1 MSMKYQV
8 IVFLLFA
15 GGILTAQEE
24 LFDNSDEFTAAEQ
37 QYVAQ
42 TSGVCVFVP
51 DFVDYAITTISQH
64 APHIRSID
72 AIKNFRSHI
81 SPDMRII
88 SFDGALAATRI
99 TLNVARGNK
108 KLDDVVGYLEH
119 YLEQLDN
126 GNAII
131 SYDRKKLKT
140 YCQLCTRILKACNVT
155 VCGQITIPGL
165 TGLGGQGTN
174 GAAGLG
180 DPGATGNTGVTGLA
194 GETGLTGFTGSQG
207 AVGAQGAQ
215 GLTGATGP
223 TGITGI
229 VGNRGQQGPTGA
241 QGQTGITGETGPQG
255 SPLADDAYGYYFFS
269 SSQSIGDGS
278 AVPFETGA
286 ASVIQQGMAIDLDTG
301 LFITV
306 QFAGTY
312 KISFSIASD
321 RVNQFGISINGA
333 APEPRTIFAQ
343 GTANAI
349 NFGEV
354 ILTVAANTT
363 IQIVN
368 VTDSSVLVWGLLG
381 GSGALPN
388 SVSAS
393 VLVRRIA

>member
-1 MSMKYQV
+1 MKYQV

-15 GGILTAQEE
+15 GGMVTAQEE
-24 LFDNSDEFTAAEQ
+24 LFDNSDEFTASEQ

-42 TSGVCVFVP
+42 TNGVCVFVP
-51 DFVDYAITTISQH
+51 DFVDYAITTVAKH
-64 APHIRSID
+64 VPYIRSID
-72 AIKNFRSHI
+72 AIKNFRTHI
-81 SPDMRII
+81 SPHMRII
-88 SFDGALAATRI
+88 SYDGALAATRI
-99 TLNVARGNK
+99 ALNVARGNK
-108 KLDDVVGYLEH
+108 KLDEVVGYLEH
-119 YLEQLDN
+119 YLEQLEN

-165 TGLGGQGTN
+165 TGFGGQGAN

-180 DPGATGNTGVTGLA
+180 DPGATGNTGATGLA
-194 GETGLTGFTGSQG
+194 GQTGLTGLTGPQG

-215 GLTGATGP
+215 GPTGDSGP

-229 VGNRGQQGPTGA
+229 DGNRGQQGPTGA
-241 QGQTGITGETGPQG
+241 QGQTGITGQTGPQG
-255 SPLADDAYGYYFFS
+255 SPLADDAYGYYFFAT
-269 SSQSIGDGS
+269 SQSIGNGA

-286 ASVIQQGMAIDLDTG
+286 ASVIQQGMTIDLDTG

-312 KISFSIASD
+312 KISFSVASNAA
-321 RVNQFGISINGA
+321 NQFGISINGA
-333 APEPRTIFAQ
+333 APEARTIFAQ
-343 GTANAI
+343 GSTDAM

-354 ILTVAANTT
+354 ILTLGANS
-363 IQIVN
+363 IIRIVN
-368 VTDSSVLVWGLLG
+368 VTGTSVLVWGLLG
-381 GSGALPN
+381 GSGATPN
-388 SVSAS
+388 SVAAS

>member
-1 MSMKYQV
+1 MKYLV

-15 GGILTAQEE
+15 RGMVTAQEE

-37 QYVAQ
+37 QYVAHMNEI
-42 TSGVCVFVP
+42 CVFVP
-51 DFVDYAITTISQH
+51 DFVDYAITTVAKH
-64 APHIRSID
+64 VPHIRSID
-72 AIKNFRSHI
+72 AIKNFRAHI

-88 SFDGALAATRI
+88 SFDAALEATRI
-99 TLNVARGNK
+99 ALNVARGNK

-126 GNAII
+126 GSAII

-165 TGLGGQGTN
+165 TGLGGQGAN

-180 DPGATGNTGVTGLA
+180 DPGTTGNTGVTGLP
-194 GETGLTGFTGSQG
+194 GQTGLTGFTGSQG

-215 GLTGATGP
+215 GPTGDTGP

-255 SPLADDAYGYYFFS
+255 SPLADDAYGYFYFN
-269 SSQSIGDGS
+269 SSQSVANGS
-278 AVPFETGA
+278 AVPLNVGA
-286 ASVIQQGMAIDLDTG
+286 SLNNTSLQAGGVVNIA
-301 LFITV
+301 V
-306 QFAGTY
+306 AGTY
-312 KISFSIASD
+312 KISFSVATNAA
-321 RVNQFGISINGA
+321 NQFGISINGA
-333 APEPRTIFAQ
+333 APEARTIFAQ
-343 GTANAI
+343 GTTDAM

-354 ILTVAANTT
+354 ILTVGANTNIT
-363 IQIVN
+363 LVN
-368 VTDSSVLVWGLLG
+368 VTGTSVLVWGLLG
-381 GSGALPN
+381 GSGATPN
-388 SVSAS
+388 SIAAS